1 MKARGKSTRELLFRG
16 ALSAVFRGALEE
28 RKASCSL
35 AASNGTGKSRM
46 VDANERNRAMES
58 VPQNRST
65 QSQNLASHHCG
76 SDFSH
81 ALLFYTGDTFLGCH
95 ACRSRRVRDVAPGDF
110 HLVARSR
117 TPRSSLDEDALRKG
131 SGFQRWAAPPTKRG
145 APSSHP
151 SLTKRIAVLPMFR
164 NTSSPSLPQTVTSDS
179 VKSFAPRPACP
190 LGGKLLPRGR

>member
-1 MKARGKSTRELLFRG
+1 MRYRIKALGKSTGKLLFRG

-35 AASNGTGKSRM
+35 AGSNGTGKSRM

-81 ALLFYTGDTFLGCH
+81 ALLFYTGDTFLGCY
-95 ACRSRRVRDVAPGDF
+95 ACCSRRIRDVASGDF
-110 HLVARSR
+110 HLVARRR
-117 TPRSSLDEDALRKG
+117 TPRSSLDEDARRKG
-131 SGFQRWAAPPTKRG
+131 SGFQRWAARPTKRG
-145 APSSHP
+145 TPSSYP
-151 SLTKRIAVLPMFR
+151 SLTKRIAVLCMFR
-164 NTSSPSLPQTVTSDS
+164 NFSSPLFASELSLLTV
-179 VKSFAPRPACP
+179 
-190 LGGKLLPRGR
+190 